1 MRHRHLEDQ
10 DQTVFHQLIGR
21 YTFAHTIFLLHRRK
35 ASRYQKYVTG
45 SWFFLEL
52 YMLIPFLVMRKR
64 KLKNF
69 LLLNKFIERHSLQSL
84 E

>member
-1 MRHRHLEDQ
+1 MFAESMRHRHLKDQ

-45 SWFFLEL
+45 S
-52 YMLIPFLVMRKR
+52 
-64 KLKNF
+64 
-69 LLLNKFIERHSLQSL
+69 
-84 E
+84 